1 VVITSTHTP
10 LSRRV
15 SSCRYVTQSWLPQY
29 FNQVL
34 HVELQDVG
42 LYAVLP
48 CLIRQAVAHPTA
60 AQIRLQ
66 LTAFNA
72 H

>member
-1 VVITSTHTP
+1 M
-10 LSRRV
+10 
-15 SSCRYVTQSWLPQY
+15 TQSWLPQY

-42 LYAVLP
+42 IYAVLP